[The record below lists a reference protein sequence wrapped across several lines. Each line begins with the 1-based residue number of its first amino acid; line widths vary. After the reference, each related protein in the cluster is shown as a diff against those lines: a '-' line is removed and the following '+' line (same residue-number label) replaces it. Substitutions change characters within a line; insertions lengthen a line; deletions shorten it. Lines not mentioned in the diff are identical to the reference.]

1 MNGADIEARLDPE
14 MRAAMAE
21 SARALGGIEV
31 DWKDLTAARRAYL
44 AERGFW
50 NADRPD
56 VAAVQSHVL
65 PGPHGPIPVRLYR
78 PAIGGLLPVLVYLHG
93 GGYVLGSL
101 DTHDRVM
108 RLLALKSGAAVLGV
122 DYRLAPEHRF
132 PAQLEETAA
141 VLDWIATQAASVEL
155 DHRRVALGGDS
166 AGAHLALGAALARK
180 PTATKLKALILYY
193 GAFGLA
199 DSASRRRFGVAA
211 SGLSRDDLAYY
222 DASYLGGPAPMGDP
236 RYDCLAGNL
245 AGLPPAYILACE
257 LDPLLDDSLALAA
270 LLGDAGVPHRLH
282 RYDGVLHGFLH
293 YSRIVPKAMR
303 ALDEGAAALKDWL

>member
-1 MNGADIEARLDPE
+1 MNGPDIEARLDPE

-21 SARALGGIEV
+21 SARALGGIEI
-31 DWKDLTAARRAYL
+31 DWKDLAAARHAYET
-44 AERGFW
+44 ERGFW

-56 VAAVQSHVL
+56 VAFVQNHLV

-108 RLLALKSGAAVLGV
+108 RLLALKSGAAVFGV

-141 VLDWIATQAASVEL
+141 VLDWISTQAASVEL
-155 DHRRVALGGDS
+155 DRRRVALGGDL

-199 DSASRRRFGVAA
+199 DFGLAPPLRRGGERPLARGPRLLRRE
-211 SGLSRDDLAYY
+211 LSRTDLRRWAIRAMI
-222 DASYLGGPAPMGDP
+222 ASPATSPGC
-236 RYDCLAGNL
+236 R
-245 AGLPPAYILACE
+245 PPISSPASSI
-257 LDPLLDDSLALAA
+257 PLLDDSLALAA
-270 LLGDAGVPHRLH
+270 LLGDAR
-282 RYDGVLHGFLH
+282 
-293 YSRIVPKAMR
+293 R
-303 ALDEGAAALKDWL
+303 AAPAPPL

>member
-1 MNGADIEARLDPE
+1 VSGPDIEARLDPE
-14 MRAAMAE
+14 MRAAVAE
-21 SARALGGIEV
+21 SARALGGAEV
-31 DWKDLTAARRAYL
+31 DWQDLAAARRTYL
-44 AERGFW
+44 TERGYW
-50 NADRPD
+50 NADRPEL
-56 VAAVQSHVL
+56 AAVQNDTLS
-65 PGPHGPIPVRLYR
+65 GPHGPIPIRLYR
-78 PAIGGLLPVLVYLHG
+78 PSESGMLPVLVYLHG

-132 PAQLEETAA
+132 PAQLDETAA
-141 VLDWIATQAASVEL
+141 VLDWIDAHGASLAL
-155 DHRRVALGGDS
+155 DRRRVALGGDS
-166 AGAHLALGAALARK
+166 AGAHLALGAALQRK
-180 PTATKLKALILYY
+180 SAGPALKALLLYY

-211 SGLSRDDLAYY
+211 SGLSRADLAYY

-236 RYDCLAGNL
+236 RYDCLAGEL

-270 LLGDAGVPHRLH
+270 LLGDAGVAHRLV
-282 RYDGVLHGFLH
+282 RCDGVLHGFLH
-293 YSRIVPKAMR
+293 YSRLVPKAMR
-303 ALDEGAAALKDWL
+303 ALDEGAAALETWL

>member
-1 MNGADIEARLDPE
+1 VSGPDIEARLDPE
-14 MRAAMAE
+14 MRTAMAE
-21 SARALGGIEV
+21 SARALGSIAV
-31 DWKDLTAARRAYL
+31 DWKDLTAARRAYQV
-44 AERGFW
+44 ERGYW
-50 NADRPD
+50 NADRP
-56 VAAVQSHVL
+56 AVPVVQNHVL

-78 PAIGGLLPVLVYLHG
+78 PVADGLLPVLVYLHG

-132 PAQLEETAA
+132 PVQIEETAA

-155 DHRRVALGGDS
+155 DRRRVALGGDS
-166 AGAHLALGAALARK
+166 AGAHLALGVARTRK
-180 PTATKLKALILYY
+180 PTDQKLKALILYY

-199 DSASRRRFGVAA
+199 DSGSRRRLGVAA
-211 SGLSRDDLAYY
+211 SGLSREDLAYY
-222 DASYLGGPAPMGDP
+222 DQSYLGRPAPIGDP
-236 RYDCLAGNL
+236 RYDCLAGDL

-270 LLGDAGVPHRLH
+270 RLADAGAPHRLH

-293 YSRIVPKAMR
+293 YSRIIPKAMR